1 MHPHVQLFK
10 IINTKYMYIL
20 HKEAVRPLRAIAT
33 LVVMALV
40 LWSLG
45 IMPFQRNAEAANIT
59 YISDTLSDSDLGAPS
74 NHTFR
79 FVLPNGAVSG
89 QTIVINF
96 PASTFT
102 VNGTGPTGLDFNDI
116 DVVVATTSNITL
128 GSSPVSTTWGVST
141 TTTSITFTTSST
153 SGATVASNTPV
164 LIRIGTNAVTGATG
178 DTRITNPSSAGSV
191 ELTVNG
197 SIPDSGQTKVA
208 IIDDVTVTANVNT
221 EFTFTIAGV
230 ANLQSVNGSPTTTAT
245 TTTATTVPFETLTN
259 NVSKVLAQDLTVST
273 NAIQGFVVTVEQ
285 SQNLL
290 SSTGADIDGFANGTY
305 TNSPAPWSTPT
316 NSISNEN
323 TWGHWGIT
331 SEDDLNLN
339 EFGTDLWIS
348 ASTTPR
354 QVFSHSGPADG
365 LTANIGATRIGY
377 QAQITALQ
385 EAADDYTTT
394 LTYIATPTF

>member
-1 MHPHVQLFK
+1 
-10 IINTKYMYIL
+10 
-20 HKEAVRPLRAIAT
+20 
-33 LVVMALV
+33 
-40 LWSLG
+40 
-45 IMPFQRNAEAANIT
+45 MPFQRNAEAANLT
-59 YISDTLSDSDLGAPS
+59 YISDTLSDSDLSAPS

-79 FVLPNGAVSG
+79 FMMPNGAVSG

-96 PASTFT
+96 PAGTFT
-102 VNGTGPTGLDFNDI
+102 VNGTGATGLDYQDI
-116 DVVVATTSNITL
+116 DVVVATTSNIAVGPTAAT
-128 GSSPVSTTWGVST
+128 STWGVST
-141 TTTSITFTTSST
+141 TTTSITFTTST
-153 SGATVASNTPV
+153 SSGVTTVASNTPV
-164 LIRIGTNAVTGATG
+164 MIRIGTHAVTGPTG
-178 DTRITNPSSAGSV
+178 DTRITNPSSSGSV

-197 SIPDSGQTKVA
+197 TIPDSGQTKVA

-230 ANLQSVNGSPTTTAT
+230 ANTASVNGSPTTTAT
-245 TTTATTVPFETLTN
+245 TTTATTVPFETLSN
-259 NVSKVLAQDLTVST
+259 GVSKVLAQDLTVTT
-273 NAIQGFVVTVEQ
+273 NAIQGFIVTVEQ

-305 TNSPAPWSTPT
+305 TNTPAVWSTPT

-331 SEDDLNLN
+331 SEDDLNSN
-339 EFGTDLWIS
+339 EFGSDLWIA

-354 QVFSHSGPADG
+354 QIFSHSGPSDG
-365 LTANIGATRIGY
+365 VTANIGATRIGY